1 MKRTMRGLTGVI
13 LATATIITMTQGALA
28 QAPSELRTC
37 VDNAT
42 PHTTRVSACSYV
54 IANARPDDPKELTR
68 VYFLRG
74 NANLA
79 LGVYDRAL
87 ADFDAATKITPT
99 AFGPFNS
106 RGVVFMRQKQLDRAI
121 TEFDQAIRF
130 APKDPLALTNRGDA
144 YRNKGRLDRALQDYE
159 AAIAS
164 NPKWG
169 AAYFGR
175 AATFQQKA
183 RTDFDAFVNE
193 GRFEELAIAEYDKV
207 LQLFPKNAGALNNR
221 GQLNHILRKYEL
233 ALADFTQAIE
243 IEPAN
248 PIILRNRA
256 LTHRMMR
263 RFDLAIA
270 DYRSALALT
279 RDAEGRKL
287 TEELLAQLGATA

>member
-1 MKRTMRGLTGVI
+1 MRFLTGVI
-13 LATATIITMTQGALA
+13 LATATTIMTSHGAMA
-28 QAPSELRTC
+28 QPSELRTC
-37 VDNAT
+37 TDNAT
-42 PHTTRVSACSYV
+42 PHATRVAACSYV
-54 IANARPDDPKELTR
+54 ITNERPDDPRELTR

-106 RGVVFMRQKQLDRAI
+106 RGVVYLRQKQLDRAI
-121 TEFDQAIRF
+121 SEFDQAIRF
-130 APKDPLALTNRGDA
+130 APKDPIALTNRGDA
-144 YRNKGRLDRALQDYE
+144 YRNKGRLDRALQDYD

-169 AAYFGR
+169 SAYFGR
-175 AATFQQKA
+175 GAALQQKA

-193 GRFEELAIAEYDKV
+193 GRYEELAIAEYDKA
-207 LQLFPKNAGALNNR
+207 LQVFPRNAGALNNR
-221 GQLNHILRKYEL
+221 GQLNHILRKYDL
-233 ALADFTQAIE
+233 AIADFTQALE

-248 PIILRNRA
+248 PLILRNRA
-256 LTHRMMR
+256 FTYRMMR
-263 RFDLAIA
+263 KFDLAIA
-270 DYRSALALT
+270 DYRSALAST

-287 TEELLAQLGATA
+287 TEELLAQLGAAA